1 MYREVEQADATYALR
16 KQSEAYGQEFTQE
29 NETLR
34 PENTILWQKF
44 IETTE
49 T

>member
-34 PENTILWQKF
+34 PEDTIPWQRS
-44 IETTE
+44 TE
-49 T
+49 TAEA